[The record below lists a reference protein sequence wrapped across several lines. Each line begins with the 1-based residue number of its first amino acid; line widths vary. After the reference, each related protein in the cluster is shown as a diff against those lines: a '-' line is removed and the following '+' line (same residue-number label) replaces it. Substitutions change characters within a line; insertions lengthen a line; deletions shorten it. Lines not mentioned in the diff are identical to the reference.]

1 MTELTKEIASQH
13 EDRIKDI
20 FERVSELYSFSN
32 ILYSAVLNKSDAP
45 EINDLE
51 NSIYMLME
59 HLEVLK
65 NDLHK
70 HLEFCEESGLFGQ
83 MQSIKQ

>member
-32 ILYSAVLNKSDAP
+32 ILYSAVSNKNDAP

-65 NDLHK
+65 NDMDEHI
-70 HLEFCEESGLFGQ
+70 EFCENTGLFGQ
-83 MQSIKQ
+83 MQSIK